1 MIATAIRNGRSSST
15 WKNRSTFNDEGR
27 YPTTEFDNNRSIRII
42 MHRQHLPSLKI
53 WKRSN
58 KKRGRNRGPKMGFQ
72 IADNSYAQMNGEDA
86 ERWQRKLAVQTRAF
100 SSYCSSQ
107 WVSQRDLSP
116 LQAPKPLGLESQVL
130 HVQVALGDGYL
141 LNPKWRRYGQN
152 WRHIVG

>member
-1 MIATAIRNGRSSST
+1 MEDQVRHGRIDQPSTTKADIRRQSSTTIDQFASSCIDSIFHPWKYGKDPTRNGG
-15 WKNRSTFNDEGR
+15 EIG
-27 YPTTEFDNNRSIRII
+27 
-42 MHRQHLPSLKI
+42 
-53 WKRSN
+53 
-58 KKRGRNRGPKMGFQ
+58 GPKMGFQ

-86 ERWQRKLAVQTRAF
+86 RRWQRKLAVQTRAF